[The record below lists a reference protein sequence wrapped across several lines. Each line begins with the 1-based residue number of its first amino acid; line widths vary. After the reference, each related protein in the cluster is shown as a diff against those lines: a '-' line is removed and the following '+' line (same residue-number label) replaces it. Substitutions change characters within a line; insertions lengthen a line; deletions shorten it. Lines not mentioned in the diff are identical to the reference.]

1 MIVSSFPYAYQIQS
15 KDQTKLQS
23 QTVDALLF
31 FKDIDGQ
38 QFQKMQKILS
48 KSHRHN
54 AATRSGLSLG

>member
-1 MIVSSFPYAYQIQS
+1 METYVYCSYGNVPCPPIQQQS

-38 QFQKMQKILS
+38 QFQKMQKNIL
-48 KSHRHN
+48 
-54 AATRSGLSLG
+54 

>member
-1 MIVSSFPYAYQIQS
+1 MIVSSSLHAYQIQS

-31 FKDIDGQ
+31 FKDIDGK
-38 QFQKMQKILS
+38 QFQNMQKILS

-54 AATRSGLSLG
+54 AATRRGLSFG